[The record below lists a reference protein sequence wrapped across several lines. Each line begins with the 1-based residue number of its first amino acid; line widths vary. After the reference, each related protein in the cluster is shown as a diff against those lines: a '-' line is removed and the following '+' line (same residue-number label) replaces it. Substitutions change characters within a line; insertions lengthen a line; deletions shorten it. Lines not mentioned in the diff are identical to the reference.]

1 MMDYKWNHLQTR
13 ACDDGARA
21 AGQRL
26 TCGAPSSSQ
35 VFVFLCICAMSCI
48 CCLCICFVLSLAG
61 EAHIKISDNSS
72 IINQTIQR
80 VNMLYYDW
88 QSFSGASWDTSL
100 TGASSPSFLFPL
112 QAQPTHLITDDIR
125 SNVTNKNP
133 KLSPL
138 WFSRP
143 LEDLPYIKVP
153 LHTLIKLTPQA
164 YGCEAEFI
172 RWREAS
178 YFLWHFLEM
187 KGFDFKLMAECWR
200 LIALTL

>member
-1 MMDYKWNHLQTR
+1 MVDYKWNHSQTR

-26 TCGAPSSSQ
+26 TCGAPSRSQ

-61 EAHIKISDNSS
+61 EAHIKFSDNSS

-80 VNMLYYDW
+80 VNDW
-88 QSFSGASWDTSL
+88 QLFSGASWDTSL

-125 SNVTNKNP
+125 SNVTKKIPNSAPSGFPGPWKTFLTSRCRCTPLSSSPP
-133 KLSPL
+133 KPMVVRQS
-138 WFSRP
+138 SSG
-143 LEDLPYIKVP
+143 EEKH
-153 LHTLIKLTPQA
+153 HTCCGI
-164 YGCEAEFI
+164 F
-172 RWREAS
+172 
-178 YFLWHFLEM
+178 
-187 KGFDFKLMAECWR
+187 
-200 LIALTL
+200 